1 MTVLVETVGRLLGLR
16 SRPENRLD
24 LARLIS
30 DGLPHGVV
38 QRVKGL
44 LDLSDREL
52 AAAMGVSAKT
62 VSRLRK
68 NSSARVNPVAGDRL
82 YRMARLYAL
91 AREVT
96 GGEDAARQWLR
107 SPQFG
112 LQGQTPLE
120 LMLTEA
126 GAREVEELLGRIEH
140 GVLA

>member
-1 MTVLVETVGRLLGLR
+1 MTALVETVGQLLGLR
-16 SRPENRLD
+16 SGLTNRLD
-24 LARLIS
+24 LARMIR

-38 QRVKGL
+38 ERVKGL

-52 AAAMGVSAKT
+52 AAAMGVSQKT
-62 VSRLRK
+62 VGRLRK
-68 NSSARVNPVAGDRL
+68 SGTARVNPVAGDRL

-96 GGEDAARQWLR
+96 GGEEPARQWLR

-112 LQGQTPLE
+112 LAGQTPLE
-120 LMLTEA
+120 SMLTEA
-126 GAREVEELLGRIEH
+126 GAREVEDLLGRIEH

>member
-16 SRPENRLD
+16 NRLSSRLD
-24 LARLIS
+24 LARLIR
-30 DGLPHGVV
+30 DGLPQGAVE
-38 QRVKGL
+38 RVKGL
-44 LDLSDREL
+44 LELSDREL
-52 AAAMGVSAKT
+52 AAAMGVSQKT

-68 NSSARVNPVAGDRL
+68 SRDARVNPVAGDRL

-96 GGEDAARQWLR
+96 GGEAQARVWLR

-112 LQGQTPLE
+112 LGGQTPLE
-120 LMLTEA
+120 SMLTEA
-126 GAREVEELLGRIEH
+126 GAREVEDLLGRIEH

>member
-1 MTVLVETVGRLLGLR
+1 MSAREQQSGVAAAF
-16 SRPENRLD
+16 D
-24 LARLIS
+24 LACRWLGRARLS
-30 DGLPHGVV
+30 ETEV
-38 QRVKGL
+38 RA
-44 LDLSDREL
+44 RL
-52 AAAMGVSAKT
+52 ANMGFTEPTVEKT

-82 YRMARLYAL
+82 YRMARLFAL

-96 GGEDAARQWLR
+96 GGEASARLWLR

>member
-1 MTVLVETVGRLLGLR
+1 VVE
-16 SRPENRLD
+16 
-24 LARLIS
+24 
-30 DGLPHGVV
+30 
-38 QRVKGL
+38 RVKGL

-52 AAAMGVSAKT
+52 AAAMGVSPKT

-68 NSSARVNPVAGDRL
+68 SGSARVNPVAGDRL

-96 GGEDAARQWLR
+96 GGEEAARQWLR

>member
-1 MTVLVETVGRLLGLR
+1 MTALVETVGKLLGLR
-16 SRPENRLD
+16 SRMENRLD

-30 DGLPHGVV
+30 NGLPHGAVE
-38 QRVKGL
+38 RVKGL

-52 AAAMGVSAKT
+52 AAAMGVSQKT
-62 VSRLRK
+62 VSRLRQ
-68 NSSARVNPVAGDRL
+68 NRSARVNPVAGDRL

-96 GGEDAARQWLR
+96 GGESTAKQWLR

-112 LQGQTPLE
+112 LRGQTPLE